1 MARLQKRSDILQNEV
16 ASKDAIIK
24 MLTEMQTGIL
34 DSGTNY
40 NSQDKDNMSSIN
52 ITDNSFIPA
61 NKLKHKQNYNQNKK
75 NRNQNKERTR
85 SVNADQEHSA
95 IN

>member
-1 MARLQKRSDILQNEV
+1 
-16 ASKDAIIK
+16 
-24 MLTEMQTGIL
+24 MLIEMQTGIL
-34 DSGTNY
+34 DSGANY
-40 NSQDKDNMSSIN
+40 NSQDKDSISSIN

-61 NKLKHKQNYNQNKK
+61 NNLKHKQNYNQNKE
-75 NRNQNKERTR
+75 NRNQNKKRTR